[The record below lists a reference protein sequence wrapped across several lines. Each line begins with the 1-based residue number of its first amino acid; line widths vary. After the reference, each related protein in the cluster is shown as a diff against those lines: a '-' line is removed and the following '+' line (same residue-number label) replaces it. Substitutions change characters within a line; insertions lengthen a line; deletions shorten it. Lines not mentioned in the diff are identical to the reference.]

1 LYKQFAAVF
10 FSTAFA
16 LLMIFFP
23 SASVA
28 AVSDALKLWA
38 LTVAPSLLPF
48 FICSN
53 FMYEIGFTDK
63 LAAVCEPGVRKIF
76 RTSGECAFPFIMGM
90 VSGYPVGVKIIS
102 EARISGNI
110 SKSDA
115 EKGIS
120 FCSTSGP
127 LFMIGAV
134 GAGMLCSEVMGWIIA
149 VSHYIGAVINGIFYG
164 RMIKNERHSVTELPA
179 VIKKRN
185 VEDRNYN
192 SVLGRSIMD
201 SVSTLFLIGGYMAV
215 FMMVIYFIEMMP
227 VEMPPWYGGLL
238 ELSVGC
244 RDTAAYV
251 YYTEMQKTI
260 ICTAM
265 ISFGGLCVLFQSMS
279 FIGRSDI
286 SIKTFLMS
294 KITHCIFAAAAAF
307 VLCKAVSVLK
317 PQSLGV
323 FAYGPDNTVMEMGST
338 GFIYNL
344 LFSGGMLCFL
354 SIIFILIVTFYGIGV
369 NIDKVLKKYKNRRKA

>member
-1 LYKQFAAVF
+1 MYKNFTAVF

-16 LLMIFFP
+16 LMMILFP
-23 SASVA
+23 STSVN

-38 LTVAPSLLPF
+38 LTVVPSLLPF

-76 RTSGECAFPFIMGM
+76 RTSGECAFPFIMSL
-90 VSGYPVGVKIIS
+90 VSGYPVGVKIIT
-102 EARISGNI
+102 EARLSGSL
-110 SKSDA
+110 SKTDA

-134 GAGMLCSEVMGWIIA
+134 GAGMLCSEVMGWTIA
-149 VSHYIGAVINGIFYG
+149 LSHYTGAVLNGIFFG
-164 RMIKNERHSVTELPA
+164 RIMKNERGSLTELPS
-179 VIKKRN
+179 VVRKRHA
-185 VEDRNYN
+185 EDINYN

-215 FMMVIYFIEMMP
+215 FMMVIYFIEMMTA
-227 VEMPPWYGGLL
+227 EMPPWYGGLL

-251 YYTEMQKTI
+251 YYTEMQKTV

-286 SIKTFLMS
+286 SIKTFLLS
-294 KITHCIFAAAAAF
+294 KVTHCIFSTATAF
-307 VLCKAVSVLK
+307 ILCRVIYAVK
-317 PQSLGV
+317 PQSLGA
-323 FAYGPDNTVMEMGST
+323 FAYGPDKTVMEMGST

-344 LFSGGMLCFL
+344 LFSGGMVCFL

-369 NIDKVLKKYKNRRKA
+369 NINRVLKKYKNRR